1 MIFNVSH
8 GEKCSSKKAAL
19 GAQEWLAKHKDTFI
33 DNIKGHLIC
42 TSSFSVLFAYQAVY
56 WV

>member
-1 MIFNVSH
+1 MIFTVSY

-56 WV
+56 